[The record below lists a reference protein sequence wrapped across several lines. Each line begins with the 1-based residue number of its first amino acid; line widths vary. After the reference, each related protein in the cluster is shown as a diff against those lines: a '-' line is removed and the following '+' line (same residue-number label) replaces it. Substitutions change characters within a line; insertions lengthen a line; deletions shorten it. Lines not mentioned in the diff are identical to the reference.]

1 MYIQMYC
8 IAMYLSMIFGF
19 QICIHRVLFCC
30 LRFLHSG
37 PVSVKDGL
45 SDRWFNINY
54 MQNRLSETYLQP
66 ILEGRRVV

>member
-1 MYIQMYC
+1 MYC
-8 IAMYLSMIFGF
+8 IAMYFKYDFWFSNV
-19 QICIHRVLFCC
+19 IHRVLFCC